1 MQKDTKQKDESLQER
16 EKLIVPEE
24 IFAEENVVSENSSD
38 ESEVEASEDNPS
50 FDAAL
55 YEQIAFFAP
64 EGGEPTEA
72 QNSEPNLKEEKKES
86 VLSKLLENDENGY
99 DAKTPRLVDKI
110 FDFVE
115 LIAFTILTVFIINAF
130 FFKHATVVGDSMS
143 GTLEENEHLIISD
156 LFYSPDKD
164 DIVVF
169 QDYTLPEKLRT
180 PIVKRVIA
188 TEGDTVRIES
198 DGTVYVNDEKIPDE
212 HANIVGGR
220 YIVRTNHL
228 YAKSE
233 DYVVPEGCVFLLGDN
248 RNNSEDSRCFGAVDA
263 DTILG
268 RVIVRVYPFDVF
280 GGVD

>member
-1 MQKDTKQKDESLQER
+1 MQKDINQKEQSLQER

-24 IFAEENVVSENSSD
+24 IFAEESVTGEDLENKA
-38 ESEVEASEDNPS
+38 EALEADTTASADT
-50 FDAAL
+50 AL

-64 EGGEPTEA
+64 ESSEQTEVSE
-72 QNSEPNLKEEKKES
+72 SEPAPTEEKKEG
-86 VLSKLLENDENGY
+86 VIDRLLKKDEDGY
-99 DAKTPRLVDKI
+99 DAKRPRLADKI
-110 FDFVE
+110 FDIVE
-115 LIAFTILTVFIINAF
+115 LIVFTIATVFIINAF

-143 GTLEENEHLIISD
+143 GTLENGEHLIISD
-156 LFYSPDKD
+156 LFYSPDAG

-169 QDYTLPEKLRT
+169 QDYTLPEDLRT

-188 TEGDTVRIES
+188 TAGDTVRIES
-198 DGTVYVNDEKIPDE
+198 DGTVYVNDKKIPDE
-212 HANIVGGR
+212 HANIQGA
-220 YIVRTNHL
+220 YITRKNHSF
-228 YAKSE
+228 ARGE

-268 RVIVRVYPFDVF
+268 RVILRVYPFDVF